1 VKCAGGVGAALK
13 ARITLAAIEAATALG
28 LASPLALRV
37 PAAAQSVWGGSG
49 STTTT
54 SDYNTATNWST
65 PPGVAPTAPGTSATF
80 ANTGQSTV
88 NVSAAVNPDS
98 WTFATN
104 AQSYS
109 ITGSAVTFNT
119 GAGLVDNA
127 NAGQSIGI
135 ANSLNGA
142 GALVLNGNGTLTLS
156 NFNTYT
162 GATTIN
168 SGATLAL
175 SGGAGISNSS
185 VVAVNGT
192 FDISA
197 SGVSFNPITTLA
209 GSGTVQLGGNGLVI
223 TAGSTEFSGA
233 INGTGG
239 LEIFGGTQTLSGVN
253 TYSGVTQINSGATL
267 ALKGNGSIANSL
279 YVGFAPIGGGVAT
292 FDISQTKAG
301 ASVAGLFDIT
311 GVGVVSLG
319 SKRR

>member
-1 VKCAGGVGAALK
+1 LK
-13 ARITLAAIEAATALG
+13 ARITLTAREAATVFG
-28 LASPLALRV
+28 LASLLALPV

-54 SDYNTATNWST
+54 SNYSSATNWSN

-88 NVSAAVNPDS
+88 NVGAAANPDT
-98 WTFATN
+98 WAFATN

-119 GAGLVDNA
+119 SAGLVDNA

-135 ANSLNGA
+135 ANSLNGT
-142 GALVLNGNGTLTLS
+142 GALVVNGNGTLTLS
-156 NFNTYT
+156 GANAYT

-175 SGGAGISNSS
+175 SGGGSISSSS

-192 FDISA
+192 FDVSA

-209 GSGTVQLGGNGLVI
+209 GTGTVQLGGNGLVI
-223 TAGSTEFSGA
+223 TAGSTEFSGTIA
-233 INGTGG
+233 GSGA
-239 LEIFGGTQTLSGVN
+239 LEIAGGTQTLP
-253 TYSGVTQINSGATL
+253 A
-267 ALKGNGSIANSL
+267 
-279 YVGFAPIGGGVAT
+279 
-292 FDISQTKAG
+292 
-301 ASVAGLFDIT
+301 
-311 GVGVVSLG
+311 
-319 SKRR
+319 

>member
-1 VKCAGGVGAALK
+1 MVSRRYWRCRL
-13 ARITLAAIEAATALG
+13 
-28 LASPLALRV
+28 

-49 STTTT
+49 STTAT

-142 GALVLNGNGTLTLS
+142 GALVLNGNSTLTLS
-156 NFNTYT
+156 NFNFYT

-185 VVAVNGT
+185 VVSCKRYVRH
-192 FDISA
+192 FR
-197 SGVSFNPITTLA
+197 
-209 GSGTVQLGGNGLVI
+209 
-223 TAGSTEFSGA
+223 
-233 INGTGG
+233 
-239 LEIFGGTQTLSGVN
+239 FGHFLQSHHD
-253 TYSGVTQINSGATL
+253 ARRHR
-267 ALKGNGSIANSL
+267 NGSARRQRFGDYRRLDRIFRRNRRRRRSRNRRRHADTVRRQYL
-279 YVGFAPIGGGVAT
+279 YQRDPDRYRRDAGAQRKRLDRQLAFTSVCPSARDCT

-301 ASVAGLFDIT
+301 TSVAGLFDPT
-311 GVGVVSLG
+311 GTGKVSLG
-319 SKRR
+319 SKTLTITDNVGPLRRRHSGWRDRRRRRRRS

>member
-1 VKCAGGVGAALK
+1 MFRLGNARAGLGSALKSRVTLTAIKAAAALV
-13 ARITLAAIEAATALG
+13 AASLSG
-28 LASPLALRV
+28 VCRL

-54 SDYNTATNWST
+54 SAYGTATNWSN

-142 GALVLNGNGTLTLS
+142 GALVLNGNSTLTLS

-175 SGGAGISNSS
+175 SGGGAFP
-185 VVAVNGT
+185 T
-192 FDISA
+192 Q
-197 SGVSFNPITTLA
+197 VS
-209 GSGTVQLGGNGLVI
+209 
-223 TAGSTEFSGA
+223 
-233 INGTGG
+233 
-239 LEIFGGTQTLSGVN
+239 
-253 TYSGVTQINSGATL
+253 
-267 ALKGNGSIANSL
+267 
-279 YVGFAPIGGGVAT
+279 
-292 FDISQTKAG
+292 
-301 ASVAGLFDIT
+301 
-311 GVGVVSLG
+311 
-319 SKRR
+319 